1 MNDGIIKRFATFC
14 GGALW
19 LFVMSLYWCKDIR
32 ANSDKV
38 FYQIS
43 VIGADT
49 LLVASLIGLSGGA
62 VLALQTGPLLADFG
76 IQETLGGLIGI
87 AVAREIGPV
96 MCSILV
102 AGRLGS
108 AITAEIASM
117 SVYDEIDALK
127 TMNISPVRFLV
138 MPRLVAFSVSMP
150 VLVILIVVMGWLG
163 GALVAATNQAISLS
177 AVVYFNNLGDFVTLK
192 TVLNGVIK
200 ALIFGLVILMICC
213 KVGLETVGGPRQIG
227 ISVTS
232 AVVSSIVMILVCD
245 YFVSKVLFLVG
256 IV

>member
-1 MNDGIIKRFATFC
+1 MITGIAERFASFT
-14 GGALW
+14 GGALKI
-19 LFVMSLYWCKDIR
+19 FIESVYWCKDAG
-32 ANSDKV
+32 ANRDKI
-38 FYQIS
+38 FRQIS
-43 VIGADT
+43 IIGADT
-49 LLVASLIGLSGGA
+49 LLVAAAIGFSGGA

-87 AVAREIGPV
+87 AVSREIGPV

-117 SVYDEIDALK
+117 RVYDEIDALV
-127 TMNISPVRFLV
+127 TMKIDPVKFLV
-138 MPRLVAFSVSMP
+138 MPRLIAFVISMP
-150 VLVILIVVMGWLG
+150 VLVLFIIVTGWAG
-163 GALVAATNQAISLS
+163 GAIVGATNPAISLS
-177 AVVYFNNLGDFVTLK
+177 SATYFNNLGDFVTFS

-200 ALIFGLVILMICC
+200 ALVFGVITLMICC
-213 KVGLETVGGPRQIG
+213 KIGLETSGGPRQIG
-227 ISVTS
+227 VSVTR

-245 YFVSKVLFLVG
+245 YFISKILLVFG

>member
-1 MNDGIIKRFATFC
+1 MKNGIISRFAVFT
-14 GGALW
+14 GGALK
-19 LFVMSLYWCKDIR
+19 LFFMSVYWCKDIR
-32 ANSDKV
+32 ANADKV
-38 FYQIS
+38 FFQIA

-49 LLVASLIGLSGGA
+49 LLVASVIGFSGGA

-87 AVAREIGPV
+87 AVSREIGPV

-108 AITAEIASM
+108 AITAEIATM
-117 SVYDEIDALK
+117 SVYDEIDALR
-127 TMNISPVRFLV
+127 TMKISPVRFLV
-138 MPRLVAFSVSMP
+138 MPRLVAFAVSMP
-150 VLVILIVVMGWLG
+150 VLVLFMIVTGWLG
-163 GALVAATNQAISLS
+163 GALVGATNPAISLP

-200 ALIFGLVILMICC
+200 ALVFGLVILTICC
-213 KVGLETVGGPRQIG
+213 KIGLQTSGGPRQIG
-227 ISVTS
+227 VSVTR
-232 AVVSSIVMILVCD
+232 AVVASIVMILVCD
-245 YFVSKVLFLVG
+245 YFISKVLFLMG